1 VEASPRISI
10 VTPSLNQGAYL
21 ERTVL
26 SVLDQEY
33 PNLEYIV
40 VDGGSTD
47 DSVSILERYDDRIAY
62 WVSEPDRGQAHAIN
76 KGLARAT
83 GSIVAYV
90 NSDDY
95 YLPGALHEAARHFVE
110 PGVDWVAGAC
120 RYEYPDGSLETLF
133 RPVAPTGS
141 RRSWIR
147 EIWYVPQTSSFWRR
161 EVFDWHGGVRED
173 LSYVF
178 DTEFGLRLALA
189 GVRPHVIERT
199 LAVRYVH
206 DQAKSAD
213 KSRFDREWER
223 VAPELEGRLNGR
235 DAVADV
241 LFRARRKARLT
252 LKR

>member
-1 VEASPRISI
+1 MAASPRITI
-10 VTPSLNQGAYL
+10 ITPSLNQGRYL

-26 SVLDQEY
+26 SVLHQGY
-33 PNLEYIV
+33 PDLEYIV

-47 DSVSILERYDDRIAY
+47 ESVSILERYDDRIAY
-62 WVSEPDRGQAHAIN
+62 WVSEADNGQAHAIN

-83 GSIVAYV
+83 GDIVAYV

-95 YLPGALHEAARHFVE
+95 YLPGALHEAARRFADPEVR
-110 PGVDWVAGAC
+110 WVAGAC

-133 RPVAPTGS
+133 TPAQPAGS

-161 EVFDWHGGVRED
+161 EVFDEHGGVRED

-189 GVRPHVIERT
+189 GVVPHLIDKT

-206 DQAKSAD
+206 DEAKSAD
-213 KSRFDREWER
+213 KSQFDREWER
-223 VAPELEGRLNGR
+223 VAPELERRLNGR

-241 LFRARRKARLT
+241 FFRAKRKARLA
-252 LKR
+252 LRR